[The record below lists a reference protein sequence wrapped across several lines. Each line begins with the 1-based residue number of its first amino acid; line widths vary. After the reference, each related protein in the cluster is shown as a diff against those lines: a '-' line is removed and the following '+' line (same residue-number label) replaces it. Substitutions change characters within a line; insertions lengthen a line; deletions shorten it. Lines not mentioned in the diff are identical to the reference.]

1 MSTFRLP
8 IIIYLLLILQGCRQN
23 PAADGGTWPHVND
36 TVDACIARLDSISF
50 TRADIPADELAALDS
65 MSDILPPGV
74 LDFWHARAMR
84 GSLSRDSA
92 TAILNRAL
100 KSADSASQPYI
111 YHRLWSESMHL
122 DDNPGIREVNGIHRC
137 YEYFT
142 TAGDKKMSLA
152 TCISLGN
159 IYLRMRLYSRSRTWM
174 DRADSIADIVGLP
187 LIKKK
192 MRINRASL
200 YMREEHLDSAEMILR
215 PLVGDPEMTVD
226 PPTYNTILRNLYIC
240 TNDYHILETAR
251 AALDTING
259 GENMKV
265 AFEIL
270 TSTHFSN
277 LNMPDSAAIY
287 ASRAFSHINDA
298 DNIELKE
305 YIVLNK
311 ADACLYLG
319 KTDSAAMLY
328 SQYIALNDSADL
340 VSKHETLTRMKEIA
354 DLAESEKAAV
364 ITRYRR
370 IVGTIIAIAII
381 LSVGLYIRNYRRRQM
396 LFIEQ
401 ARARELQSQLEL
413 EKSRKHLDSL
423 TLVMEERENTL
434 ASIESEIRTLRDS
447 GKLSPADVAAV
458 NSIIRSHDHDRIDWD
473 LFMSRYE
480 ANNSHFITRLREQY
494 PRLSDSQVKL
504 AMLIR
509 MGLSSKQISRLLQV
523 RPMTVNQNRWHLR
536 SAMGLG
542 KDESIEQTL
551 ADLT

>member
-1 MSTFRLP
+1 MSTFQLP
-8 IIIYLLLILQGCRQN
+8 IIIFLLLVLQGCRQN

-36 TVDACIARLDSISF
+36 TVDAIIARLDSISF

-111 YHRLWSESMHL
+111 YHRLWSESLHL

-142 TAGDKKMSLA
+142 SAGDKKMA
-152 TCISLGN
+152 MAACISLGN
-159 IYLRMRLYSRSRTWM
+159 TYLRMRLYSRSRTWM
-174 DRADSIADIVGLP
+174 DRADSIADIDGLP

-192 MRINRASL
+192 MCINRAYL
-200 YMREEHLDSAEMILR
+200 FMREGYFDSAEMVLR
-215 PLVGDPEMTVD
+215 PLVGDTQMMVD
-226 PPTYNTILRNLYIC
+226 PPVYNTILRNLYIC
-240 TNDYHILETAR
+240 TNDYSILEMAR
-251 AALDTING
+251 GALDTING
-259 GENMKV
+259 GEHLRV
-265 AFEIL
+265 AYEAL
-270 TSTHFSN
+270 ASSHFAG
-277 LNMPDSAAIY
+277 LNMPDSAARY
-287 ASRAFSHINDA
+287 ACMAYSHIDDS
-298 DNIELKE
+298 DNIDLTA
-305 YIVLNK
+305 YIIQNK
-311 ADACLYLG
+311 ADACLYLS
-319 KTDSAAMLY
+319 KPDSAAILY

-354 DLAESEKAAV
+354 DLAEAEKTAV
-364 ITRYRR
+364 ISSYRR
-370 IVGTIIAIAII
+370 IVAAIIAIAII

-494 PRLSDSQVKL
+494 PRLSDSQVRL

-551 ADLT
+551 AGLT

>member
-8 IIIYLLLILQGCRQN
+8 IIIFLLLILQGCRQN

-36 TVDACIARLDSISF
+36 TVDAIIARLDSISF
-50 TRADIPADELAALDS
+50 TRADIPTDELAALDS

-111 YHRLWSESMHL
+111 YHRLWSESLHL

-142 TAGDKKMSLA
+142 SASDKKMSLA

-298 DNIELKE
+298 DNIELEE

-370 IVGTIIAIAII
+370 IVGTMHDYLLFEGIVKQLKIAVSAIGRASDLQGGDSPERLGMGQPYGKPVWI
-381 LSVGLYIRNYRRRQM
+381 LPDVSV
-396 LFIEQ
+396 
-401 ARARELQSQLEL
+401 
-413 EKSRKHLDSL
+413 
-423 TLVMEERENTL
+423 
-434 ASIESEIRTLRDS
+434 
-447 GKLSPADVAAV
+447 
-458 NSIIRSHDHDRIDWD
+458 DR
-473 LFMSRYE
+473 
-480 ANNSHFITRLREQY
+480 
-494 PRLSDSQVKL
+494 VKL
-504 AMLIR
+504 AVRADNLVIEPF
-509 MGLSSKQISRLLQV
+509 LKNLLLLREFINHNLENGKLTTENIV
-523 RPMTVNQNRWHLR
+523 EPRFNRKKNMKMVGHEGILEQAEGGMNLR
-536 SAMGLG
+536 
-542 KDESIEQTL
+542 
-551 ADLT
+551 